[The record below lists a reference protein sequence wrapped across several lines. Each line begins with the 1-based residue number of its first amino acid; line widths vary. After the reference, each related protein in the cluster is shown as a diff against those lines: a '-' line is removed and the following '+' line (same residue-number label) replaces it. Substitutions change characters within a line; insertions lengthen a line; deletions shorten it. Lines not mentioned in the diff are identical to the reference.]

1 MKKTVNIE
9 ENAEVTKNI
18 FDIPSPE
25 EMTLINAMKFLY
37 DKSGDSGLTDEFYR
51 NAQPVLNYVGL
62 MLPVNSLQAVL
73 LSVILAESQDGQAS
87 VCDFMNHLNIDKLDM
102 IEIKEEVNDLVRKG
116 LVKIG
121 QAYRRGGISYVVSD
135 GFMSCLKDDL
145 PFVEKD
151 LTHMAEADF
160 FEEIAV
166 ILSGAFESGNDD
178 SVAHAIILDKV
189 DRIVSANPEIPFA
202 KCYLEHADM
211 DSVSKIV
218 FLYWAKELAVRGCRD
233 IALLETPLNRILTK
247 TDQGHLV
254 RSLRRGV
261 SPLISRGLMSGI
273 KGERDAYRLTDIVAG
288 GFENIPLYED
298 NLDTTTK
305 SGRDEDGVPNIP
317 LMKPDK
323 IVRRELFFNESDR
336 LQVENLRKVMNP
348 ENHKAICDRLEKAG
362 LRKGICIVL
371 AGESGVGKTELL
383 YQIAAESGRSIM
395 KVDASSVKDKFIG
408 ESEKRLAAIFNEY
421 KAICRK
427 SDVCPILFFNECDQ
441 IMSRR
446 VELNNGSSSGDHVEN
461 AIQDMFLEQMETL
474 EGLMVCTTN
483 LTCNLDEAYDRRILF
498 KVEIGKPDCQTRL
511 RIWKSLLPFA
521 PDAWTEE
528 FSKSFEF
535 SGGQIEN
542 VSRKAQI
549 MQIIDGIDPSFEQL
563 KDFCVRESFSSK
575 GSVKPVSGFSAY

>member
-1 MKKTVNIE
+1 MKKSVNIE
-9 ENAEVTKNI
+9 ENAEVTKNV

-116 LVKIG
+116 LVKID

-135 GFMSCLKDDL
+135 GFMSCLKNDL

-189 DRIVSANPEIPFA
+189 DRIVSANLEIPFA
-202 KCYLEHADM
+202 KRYLEHADM

-273 KGERDAYRLTDIVAG
+273 KGERDTYRLTDSVAMEFG
-288 GFENIPLYED
+288 DIPEQD
-298 NLDTTTK
+298 PVE
-305 SGRDEDGVPNIP
+305 SAGRNMQGDEYTPKIP
-317 LMKPDK
+317 LMSPDK
-323 IVRRELFFNESDR
+323 IVRRELFFNEADR
-336 LQVENLRKVMNP
+336 PQVENLRKVMNP
-348 ENHKAICDRLEKAG
+348 ENHKAICERMEKAG

-371 AGESGVGKTELL
+371 AGESGVGKSELV
-383 YQIAAESGRSIM
+383 YQMAAESGRSIM
-395 KVDASSVKDKFIG
+395 KVDVSSVKDKYIG
-408 ESEKRLAAIFNEY
+408 ESEKKLAAIFDEY
-421 KAICRK
+421 KALCRK
-427 SDVCPILFFNECDQ
+427 SDVCPILFLNECDQ
-441 IMSRR
+441 IMSKR
-446 VELNNGSSSGDHVEN
+446 VDLSAESSGGDRVDN

-483 LTCNLDEAYDRRILF
+483 LAGNLDEAYERRILF
-498 KVEIGKPDCQTRL
+498 KVELGRPDQQTRL
-511 RIWKSLLPFA
+511 RIWKSLLPFID
-521 PDAWTEE
+521 DAYAEE
-528 FSKSFEF
+528 FSKSFDF

-542 VSRKAQI
+542 ISRKSQI
-549 MQIIDGIDPSFEQL
+549 LQIIDGVDPSFEQL
-563 KDFCVRESFSSK
+563 KDFCMRECFTSK
-575 GSVKPVSGFSAY
+575 RAVKPVSGFGAY